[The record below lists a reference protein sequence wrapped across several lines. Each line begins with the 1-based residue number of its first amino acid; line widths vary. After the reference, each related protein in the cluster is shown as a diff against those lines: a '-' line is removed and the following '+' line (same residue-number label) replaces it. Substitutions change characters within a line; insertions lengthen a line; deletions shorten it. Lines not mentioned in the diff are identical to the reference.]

1 MLLSCNR
8 PKRGLLKASMEFLH
22 LRNVVTKLFSQFR
35 SGLDDIGLGE
45 QPNHLATDQKVVCS
59 NHAGCKCLMRKKLQ
73 CENLMDTGF
82 SEEGGLSHF

>member
-8 PKRGLLKASMEFLH
+8 PKRGLLKASMEFFH

-35 SGLDDIGLGE
+35 SGLDDVGLGE

-59 NHAGCKCLMRKKLQ
+59 NHAGCIAHYQRLM
-73 CENLMDTGF
+73 
-82 SEEGGLSHF
+82 H

>member
-59 NHAGCKCLMRKKLQ
+59 NHAGCMCWDNKHLQ
-73 CENLMDTGF
+73 HRILLKNGPAK
-82 SEEGGLSHF
+82 GPHP